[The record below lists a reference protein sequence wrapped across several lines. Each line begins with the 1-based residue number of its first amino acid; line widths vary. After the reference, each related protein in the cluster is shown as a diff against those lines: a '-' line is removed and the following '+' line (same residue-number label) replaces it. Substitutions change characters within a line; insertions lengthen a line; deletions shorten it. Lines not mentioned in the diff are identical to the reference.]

1 MDWFEILKIL
11 KRETFEEPVPKWLE
25 EYATTK
31 ESDIHEIEGIQVT
44 GHALLRMMGWDRS
57 AEPRDVGGAFY
68 FYNMLKAFN
77 EDLAIQKAKKKLKD
91 GRMFRV
97 TANGYNWGFKKE
109 GDSYVIKTYLGRLFR
124 PNKYVL
130 DLGYVDSDGTE
141 TARSREELIAANK
154 VEKPKKKDE
163 FDVGKV
169 MDLIRNDDVLQH
181 YNVQYLD
188 EIEDHLRELGNYEDV
203 ANAFFAQAD
212 KEEKTTR
219 KNAFNR
225 IGNLVS
231 NIKKSEPS
239 YTDDALKGAG
249 AVSFSAGAANGGNE
263 PSDNH
268 KALFGYKA
276 ILRRK
281 KRGRRKDERD

>member
-31 ESDIHEIEGIQVT
+31 EDDIHEIEGIDVT

-57 AEPRDVGGAFY
+57 AEPRDVGGSFY
-68 FYNMLKAFN
+68 FYNVLRAFN
-77 EDLAIQKAKKKLKD
+77 ESLPAQNLKRKLTD
-91 GRMFRV
+91 GRKFTV

-109 GDSYVIKTYLGRLFR
+109 GDTYIVKTYLGKLDSK
-124 PNKYVL
+124 KYFI
-130 DLGYVDSDGTE
+130 DLGYLDSDGTE

-154 VEKPKKKDE
+154 VEKPEKKEE
-163 FDVGKV
+163 FDVGKI

-181 YNVQYLD
+181 YDMPNLD
-188 EIEDHLRELGNYEDV
+188 KIEGDLERLGNYEDI
-203 ANAFFAQAD
+203 ASAFFAQA
-212 KEEKTTR
+212 EKQTDTR
-219 KNAFNR
+219 KRNAFNR

-231 NIKKSEPS
+231 SIKKSEAS
-239 YTDDALKGAG
+239 YSDDALKGAG